1 MYNLLSSDSMISLSR
16 YSLLESCFV
25 CRCLCANKWSSFY
38 LFLVRVH
45 PPSSLLRPSSLVWET
60 VNLAAYGS
68 TIGVSIAVCH
78 CPLMCLY
85 QICLRK
91 YACVSV
97 SRLHMRACLPIIFVK
112 SVFISVWHDMTS
124 SPSRTHHKVHVYL
137 SRGRMLWLCHAS
149 GDGRICH
156 ATTEVYR
163 RQRLLPRL
171 IARHKW
177 LVLRQYLLNRVS
189 DCDTCDVA
197 GRRAW
202 SSSKH

>member
-124 SPSRTHHKVHVYL
+124 SPSRTHHNR
-137 SRGRMLWLCHAS
+137 STS
-149 GDGRICH
+149 ICH
-156 ATTEVYR
+156 VVACYDSVTHLVMAESVTQQLRYIAVKDSC
-163 RQRLLPRL
+163 LGWLPVTNDL
-171 IARHKW
+171 FWDSIF
-177 LVLRQYLLNRVS
+177 
-189 DCDTCDVA
+189 
-197 GRRAW
+197 
-202 SSSKH
+202 